1 MHHIYSICLHQG
13 QGATHSLGNKVLK
26 NACVIFC
33 LLLKL
38 LSNLE
43 RHLMSKKI
51 SRLCLIGDKIR
62 RKMKAQ
68 GHTLESLAASTGMTT
83 SKLGR
88 ICTGTGETI
97 DVAAFERIALELG
110 VEFEDLIDTTQP
122 LHPNLTGY
130 PHIDELLVSFC
141 AELYNGEKGHQVLK
155 NYVTDDY
162 SLRYLHNSL
171 AVPFHME
178 EHRHS
183 VPLTAEMELNT
194 DEAKRH
200 DACIVV
206 PTLAWP
212 YGKAG
217 IVVHTKATFRNTD
230 IDKVLKSVPEGTLTR
245 HVSTIELWSLTP
257 RWEQVL
263 AIPTP
268 DVRVNRRTIGILG
281 ATTSN

>member
-1 MHHIYSICLHQG
+1 
-13 QGATHSLGNKVLK
+13 
-26 NACVIFC
+26 
-33 LLLKL
+33 
-38 LSNLE
+38 
-43 RHLMSKKI
+43 MSKQI
-51 SRLCLIGDKIR
+51 SRLCLIGNKIR
-62 RKMKAQ
+62 HKIKAQ
-68 GHTLESLAASTGMTT
+68 GHTLESFASQVGMTT

-88 ICTGTGETI
+88 ICTGKGETI
-97 DVAAFERIALELG
+97 DVAAFERIAFELG
-110 VEFEDLIDTTQP
+110 VEFEALIDTKQP

-141 AELYNGEKGHQVLK
+141 AELYNGKKGHQVLK

-171 AVPFHME
+171 AAPLHITDHSHSSTLAE
-178 EHRHS
+178 EM
-183 VPLTAEMELNT
+183 ALNAA
-194 DEAKRH
+194 EAKRH

-212 YGKAG
+212 YGKAA
-217 IVVHTKATFRNTD
+217 IVVHTKSTFRNTD
-230 IDKVLKSVPEGTLTR
+230 MDKVVRNVPEGTLTR

-281 ATTSN
+281 ATTNN

>member
-1 MHHIYSICLHQG
+1 MSL
-13 QGATHSLGNKVLK
+13 ATIAFH
-26 NACVIFC
+26 
-33 LLLKL
+33 
-38 LSNLE
+38 LE

-97 DVAAFERIALELG
+97 DVAAFERIAFELG
-110 VEFEDLIDTTQP
+110 AEFEALIDTTQP
-122 LHPNLTGY
+122 LHRNLTGY
-130 PHIDELLVSFC
+130 PHIDELLVCFC
-141 AELYNGEKGHQVLK
+141 AELYNGEKGHQMLK

-171 AVPFHME
+171 AAPLHMTDRLQVTSLAE
-178 EHRHS
+178 EM
-183 VPLTAEMELNT
+183 ALNT
-194 DEAKRH
+194 AEAKRH

-212 YGKAG
+212 YGKAA
-217 IVVHTKATFRNTD
+217 IVVHTKSTFRNTD
-230 IDKVLKSVPEGTLTR
+230 MDKVVRNVPEGTLTR

-257 RWEQVL
+257 GWEKII
-263 AIPTP
+263 ANPTS
-268 DVRVNRRTIGILG
+268 DVKVNRRTIGILG

>member
-1 MHHIYSICLHQG
+1 
-13 QGATHSLGNKVLK
+13 LGNKVLK

-68 GHTLESLAASTGMTT
+68 GHTLESLAASTEMTT

-97 DVAAFERIALELG
+97 DVAAFERIAFELG

-130 PHIDELLVSFC
+130 PLIDELLVSFC

-171 AVPFHME
+171 AVPFHMTDHAQSSTLAE
-178 EHRHS
+178 
-183 VPLTAEMELNT
+183 EMELNT
-194 DEAKRH
+194 AEAKRH

-217 IVVHTKATFRNTD
+217 IVVHTKSTFRNTD
-230 IDKVLKSVPEGTLTR
+230 MDKVVANVPEGTLTR
-245 HVSTIELWSLTP
+245 HVSTIEIWSLIP
-257 RWEQVL
+257 GWEKII
-263 AIPTP
+263 ANPTS
-268 DVRVNRRTIGILG
+268 DVKVKRRTIGILG
-281 ATTSN
+281 VSTNN

>member
-1 MHHIYSICLHQG
+1 
-13 QGATHSLGNKVLK
+13 
-26 NACVIFC
+26 
-33 LLLKL
+33 
-38 LSNLE
+38 
-43 RHLMSKKI
+43 
-51 SRLCLIGDKIR
+51 
-62 RKMKAQ
+62 MKAQ
-68 GHTLESLAASTGMTT
+68 GHTLESLAASTEMTT

-88 ICTGTGETI
+88 ICTGKGETI
-97 DVAAFERIALELG
+97 DVVAFERIAFELG
-110 VEFEDLIDTTQP
+110 VEFEDLIDTKKP

-130 PHIDELLVSFC
+130 PHVDELLVSFC
-141 AELYNGEKGHQVLK
+141 SELYNGEKGHQVLK

-171 AVPFHME
+171 AVPFHTE
-178 EHRHS
+178 EHRRS
-183 VPLTAEMELNT
+183 IPLAAEMELNT
-194 DEAKRH
+194 AEAKRH

-257 RWEQVL
+257 RWEQIL
-263 AIPTP
+263 ENPTS
-268 DVRVNRRTIGILG
+268 DVKVNRRTIGILG